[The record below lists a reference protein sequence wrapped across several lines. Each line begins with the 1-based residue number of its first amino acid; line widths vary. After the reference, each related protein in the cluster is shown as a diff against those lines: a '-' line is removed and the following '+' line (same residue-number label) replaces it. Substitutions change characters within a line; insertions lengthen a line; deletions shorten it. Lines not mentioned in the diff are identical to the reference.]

1 MPRLPGLTVA
11 LLLAAGPLAAQQAT
25 SQDSLLER
33 TIGRW
38 VLRGTIAGQQTTH
51 DVTFEWVLNRG
62 YVRMHEVSRER
73 TPDGTPQ
80 YEAIVYFMR
89 DTTTH
94 RYAAM
99 WLDNTGVAPFPQEGV
114 GHGTA
119 AGDSI
124 PFVFGTPEDGIHN
137 TFVYDRRADTWQW
150 HLDNM
155 RSGVPSE
162 FARVTLTRARRSAR

>member
-1 MPRLPGLTVA
+1 MPIARISLV
-11 LLLAAGPLAAQQAT
+11 LLMAASPLGAQQAT
-25 SQDSLLER
+25 SQDSLLNL

-38 VLRGTIAGQQTTH
+38 VLTGTIAGQETTH

-73 TPDGTPQ
+73 TPAGTPE
-80 YEAIVYFMR
+80 YEAIVYFMH
-89 DTTTH
+89 DSTTH
-94 RYAAM
+94 QYAAL
-99 WLDNTGVAPFPQEGV
+99 WLDNTGTAPFPPEGV

-124 PFVFGTPEDGIHN
+124 PFVFGTPDDGVNN
-137 TFVYDRRADTWQW
+137 TFVYDRRTDTWQW

-155 RSGVPSE
+155 RSGVPSV
-162 FARVTLTRARRSAR
+162 FARVMLRRR